1 MKKGFLSS
9 YFNEVAIKRLSSVE
23 VDPERSNQ
31 HEINGVNELRKMFG
45 EAGAE
50 KRKITTNFLH
60 VSNDEGNYE
69 SAKDSLTWYD
79 SRFRHPTR
87 TEHRLYYPS
96 NNVTRKFSENDL
108 LIIAKQSNGEV
119 LFLSVEA
126 GSGLENQILW
136 LFDSGKISNSF
147 QIKDIS
153 HEDKKLDFTARFI
166 LEEMGIQIKDVDEKW
181 LEILINKFG
190 DADLPNTKIFS
201 EFARSTV
208 PQISASEDPD
218 TAILSWME
226 QEELLFRTFERHLV
240 TRRLESERENI
251 FDGNGRIRNVDNFF
265 QFSLSFQNRRK
276 SRVGQALENH
286 LEEVFLSH
294 NLRYSRGQKTEGNSK
309 PDFIFPSIEYYHQK
323 NSKNE
328 FLTMLGSK
336 STCKDRWR
344 QVLAEAKK
352 IERKHLFTLQPSISE
367 NQTQE
372 MQENSLQLVIPSEIF
387 KTYKPNQQKW
397 LMNLSDF
404 LSLVKKRE
412 SSIFGNK

>member
-9 YFNEVAIKRLSSVE
+9 YFDEIAIKRLSSVE
-23 VDPERSNQ
+23 VDPEKSNQ
-31 HEINGVNELRKMFG
+31 HEINGVSGLVKMFG
-45 EAGAE
+45 KAGAE
-50 KRKITTNFLH
+50 KRKITTNFLYI
-60 VSNDEGNYE
+60 SDNEGDFE
-69 SAKDSLTWYD
+69 SSKESITWYD
-79 SRFRHPTR
+79 SRFKHPAR

-96 NNVTRKFSENDL
+96 NDVTRKFSENDL

-126 GSGLENQILW
+126 GSSLENQILW
-136 LFDSGKISNSF
+136 LFDSEKISNSF

-153 HEDKKLDFTARFI
+153 HDDKKLDFTARFI
-166 LEEMGIQIKDVDEKW
+166 LEEMGIQIKDVDENW
-181 LEILINKFG
+181 LEIMIDKFG
-190 DADLPNTKIFS
+190 DSDLPSTKIFS

-208 PQISASEDPD
+208 PKISALEDPD
-218 TAILSWME
+218 TAIFSWME

-240 TRRLESERENI
+240 TRRLKSEKETL
-251 FDGNGRIRNVDNFF
+251 FDSDGNIRSVDDFF

-294 NLRYSRGQKTEGNSK
+294 NLQYSRGQKTEGNSK
-309 PDFIFPSIEYYHQK
+309 PDFVFPNIEYYHQK
-323 NSKNE
+323 DSKNE

-352 IERKHLFTLQPSISE
+352 IKEKHLFTLQPSISE

-387 KTYKPNQQKW
+387 KTYKPNQQNW

-412 SSIFGNK
+412 ISIFGKK